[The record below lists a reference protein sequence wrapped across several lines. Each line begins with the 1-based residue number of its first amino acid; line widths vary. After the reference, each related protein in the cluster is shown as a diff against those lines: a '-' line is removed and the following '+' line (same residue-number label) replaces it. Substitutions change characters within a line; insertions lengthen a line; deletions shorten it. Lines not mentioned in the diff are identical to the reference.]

1 MLKPSVL
8 HATLPLDNCSSRY
21 YAFSQFQANASWTR
35 RAALRPFAT
44 MPKLLLTVRYCI
56 FCLINRA
63 LVAFKRSVAAQ
74 AIDVVVDFVD
84 GQDGVGKKLRTYDRS
99 SHFLAKTCCDLR
111 ISDRS
116 QIESS
121 MVLVDHTAT
130 CLCHVQFL
138 GPV

>member
-1 MLKPSVL
+1 
-8 HATLPLDNCSSRY
+8 
-21 YAFSQFQANASWTR
+21 
-35 RAALRPFAT
+35 

-56 FCLINRA
+56 FCLISRA

-74 AIDVVVDFVD
+74 SIDVIVDFVDFVD

-116 QIESS
+116 KKFIHG
-121 MVLVDHTAT
+121 V
-130 CLCHVQFL
+130 
-138 GPV
+138 G